1 MHKLFN
7 QLTINKLLKKW
18 NDRSHEAASKK
29 TKQMN
34 QRETLKRMNT
44 VELWI
49 EEKQKVIA
57 LLVFTKEIISVSIKG
72 IVVDDQIL

>member
-1 MHKLFN
+1 
-7 QLTINKLLKKW
+7 
-18 NDRSHEAASKK
+18 
-29 TKQMN
+29 
-34 QRETLKRMNT
+34 MNT
-44 VELWI
+44 VELSI